1 MSTSKSDPTST
12 TRKVLRDLG
21 KATEKTQSGS
31 PPERLDNVFL
41 HKKGP
46 YVG

>member
-1 MSTSKSDPTST
+1 MSTSKPDPAST

-21 KATEKTQSGS
+21 KATEKTQSGA

-46 YVG
+46 YLG